1 MAYYAKK
8 TGVVISVFFIILLCF
23 IIFLSIVYVKM
34 ITPRKLPTNTA
45 TRSDTSIRGSLY
57 TSDGFEVAYSD
68 KLYKASVNTQ
78 SIDPDKKELFIT
90 LFSIYSGISQDEIR
104 KKLNQ
109 KGYVVLSYTLNSTA
123 ATNLKNLN
131 LILIRYDVFREYEDK
146 RGRIIQKMGLSI
158 QVSGNNRN
166 YVYKNILEP
175 LIGYTRKV
183 ESQNI
188 TRVDGVKGVEKYYND
203 ILSPKQDGSI
213 TGKRDVG
220 FNIIANKAA
229 MTQGKQYGLNV
240 TLSIPLKLQKKI
252 EYELDEAKK
261 RYKVREIIAGVMD
274 SKTGRILSLAT
285 SNRFDPK
292 NIQQKDYPNLNFNA
306 IEYSYEPGSTIK
318 PIIYAIL
325 LQKGMISPED
335 IIELDNGYY
344 KLKSYTIR
352 DTHPLKSASAEDV
365 IVRSSN
371 IGMVKISKDLKPNEY
386 HIALHAF
393 GFGEPSGID
402 LPYEK
407 TGLVPSP
414 KTFHNEV
421 YRASVS
427 YGYGMR
433 ATFIQL
439 MRSYA
444 IFSNGGYLVTPRVS
458 EYVTAPSGEKY
469 MPKRFEPIAILSP
482 QTTQQVH
489 NALVQ
494 VVKKVIKIA
503 QIEGIITGG
512 KTGTARIASN
522 GKYDSKYNG
531 SFFGFAQ
538 DENNA
543 YTIGVVAFE
552 SDIKDDYYG
561 SRTAAPIFARI
572 VNILVEDGYLK
583 PIEPNIES
591 SADEPQTAQ
600 AQEVVQ

>member
-8 TGVVISVFFIILLCF
+8 TGIVISVFFLILLCF
-23 IIFLSIVYVKM
+23 VIFLSIVYVKM
-34 ITPRKLPTNTA
+34 VTPRKLPTMNITK
-45 TRSDTSIRGSLY
+45 SDTSTRGSLY
-57 TSDGFEVAYSD
+57 TSDGFEIAYSN
-68 KLYKASVNTQ
+68 KLYKASVNTH
-78 SIDPDKKELFIT
+78 SIDPDKKDLFIT
-90 LFSIYSGISQDEIR
+90 LFSIYSGIPKDDVR
-104 KKLNQ
+104 KKLSQN
-109 KGYVVLSYTLNSTA
+109 GYVVLSYTLNPTI

-131 LILIRYDVFREYEDK
+131 LILIRYDVFREYKDK
-146 RGRIIQKMGLSI
+146 KGRIIQKMGLSI
-158 QVSGNNRN
+158 EVSGNNRI
-166 YVYKNILEP
+166 YTYKNMLEP

-183 ESQNI
+183 ENQNI

-203 ILSPKQDGSI
+203 ILSAKQDGSI
-213 TGKRDVG
+213 TGKRDVS
-220 FNIIANKAA
+220 FNIIANKAS
-229 MTQGKQYGLNV
+229 TIQTRQDGFNI
-240 TLSIPLKLQKKI
+240 TLSIPLKLQRKI
-252 EYELDEAKK
+252 ELELDEAKK

-292 NIQQKDYPNLNFNA
+292 NIQQKDYAHLNLNA

-325 LQKGMISPED
+325 LQKGMINPSD
-335 IIELDNGYY
+335 VIELDDGYY

-352 DTHPLKSASAEDV
+352 DTHPLKSASVEDI

-386 HIALHAF
+386 HTALHAF
-393 GFGEPSGID
+393 GFGELSGID

-414 KTFHNEV
+414 KTFNNEV

-433 ATFIQL
+433 ATFMQL
-439 MRSYA
+439 LRSYA
-444 IFSNGGYLVTPRVS
+444 IFSNGGYLITPRVS
-458 EYVTAPSGEKY
+458 EYVTSPSGDKY

-482 QTTQQVH
+482 QTTEQVH
-489 NALVQ
+489 HTLVQ

-503 QIEGIITGG
+503 QVEGVVTGG
-512 KTGTARIASN
+512 KTGTARIALN

-538 DENNA
+538 DDSNA

-561 SRTAAPIFARI
+561 SRTAAPIFKRI
-572 VNILVEDGYLK
+572 VEILLEEGYLHHM
-583 PIEPNIES
+583 
-591 SADEPQTAQ
+591 QTQVAQ
-600 AQEVVQ
+600 NE

>member
-1 MAYYAKK
+1 MAYYPKK
-8 TGVVISVFFIILLCF
+8 TAVVISVFFSILLCF
-23 IIFLSIVYVKM
+23 IVFLSIVYVKM
-34 ITPRKLPTNTA
+34 ITPRKLPTLSA
-45 TRSDTSIRGSLY
+45 TKSDTSVRGSLY
-57 TSDGFEVAYSD
+57 TSDGFEIAYSD

-90 LFSIYSGISQDEIR
+90 LFSIYSGIPKDEIA
-104 KKLNQ
+104 KKINQ
-109 KGYVVLSYTLNSTA
+109 KGYVVLSYTLNSTI

-146 RGRIIQKMGLSI
+146 KGRVIQKMGLSI
-158 QVSGNNRN
+158 EVSGNNRI
-166 YVYKNILEP
+166 YTYKNILEP
-175 LIGYTRKV
+175 LIGYTHKV

-203 ILSPKQDGSI
+203 ILSAKQDGKI

-220 FNIIANKAA
+220 FNIVANKEASI
-229 MTQGKQYGLNV
+229 QSRQDGFDI
-240 TLSIPLKLQKKI
+240 TLSIPLALQRKI
-252 EYELDEAKK
+252 ELTLDEAKK
-261 RYKVREIIAGVMD
+261 RYKVREIVAGVMD
-274 SKTGRILSLAT
+274 SRSGKILALAT

-292 NIQQKDYPNLNFNA
+292 NIQQKDYPHLNLNA

-325 LQKGMISPED
+325 LQKSMINPGD
-335 IIELDNGYY
+335 IVELDNGYY

-352 DTHPLKSASAEDV
+352 DTHPLKSGSVEDI

-371 IGMVKISKDLKPNEY
+371 IGMVKISKDLNPKEY
-386 HIALHAF
+386 HTALHAF
-393 GFGEPSGID
+393 GFGELSGID

-414 KTFHNEV
+414 KTFNNEV

-439 MRSYA
+439 LRSYA

-469 MPKRFEPIAILSP
+469 TPSQLEPIAILSP
-482 QTTQQVH
+482 EVVQQVH
-489 NALVQ
+489 HTLTQ
-494 VVKKVIKIA
+494 VVRKVIKVA
-503 QIEGIITGG
+503 QIDGVITGG
-512 KTGTARIASN
+512 KTGTARIASG
-522 GKYDSKYNG
+522 GKYDTKYNG

-538 DENNA
+538 DETHS

-561 SRTAAPIFARI
+561 AKTAAPIFRHI
-572 VNILVEDGYLK
+572 VELLLEEGYLN
-583 PIEPNIES
+583 PIQ
-591 SADEPQTAQ
+591 DQ
-600 AQEVVQ
+600 QENTQP

>member
-1 MAYYAKK
+1 MAYYPKK
-8 TGVVISVFFIILLCF
+8 TGVIISVFFSILLCF
-23 IIFLSIVYVKM
+23 IVFLSIVYVKM
-34 ITPRKLPTNTA
+34 ITPRKLPTLSA
-45 TRSDTSIRGSLY
+45 TKSDTSVRGSLY
-57 TSDGFEVAYSD
+57 TSDGFEIAYSD

-90 LFSIYSGISQDEIR
+90 LFSIYSGIPKDEVA
-104 KKLNQ
+104 KKVNQ
-109 KGYVVLSYTLNSTA
+109 KGYVVLSYTLNSTI

-146 RGRIIQKMGLSI
+146 RGRVIQKMGLSI
-158 QVSGNNRN
+158 EVSGNNRI
-166 YVYKNILEP
+166 YTYKNILEP

-188 TRVDGVKGVEKYYND
+188 TRIDGVKGVEKYYND
-203 ILSPKQDGSI
+203 ILSAKQDGKI

-220 FNIIANKAA
+220 FNIVANKEASI
-229 MTQGKQYGLNV
+229 QSRQDGFDI
-240 TLSIPLKLQKKI
+240 TLSIPLALQRKI
-252 EYELDEAKK
+252 ELTLDEAKK
-261 RYKVREIIAGVMD
+261 RYKVREIVAGVMD
-274 SKTGRILSLAT
+274 SRSGKILALAT

-292 NIQQKDYPNLNFNA
+292 NIQQKDYPHLNLNA

-325 LQKGMISPED
+325 LQKGMINPGD
-335 IIELDNGYY
+335 IVELDNGYY

-352 DTHPLKSASAEDV
+352 DTHPLKSGSVEDI

-371 IGMVKISKDLKPNEY
+371 IGMVKISKNLNPKEY
-386 HIALHAF
+386 HTALHAF
-393 GFGEPSGID
+393 GFGELSGID

-414 KTFHNEV
+414 KTFNNEV

-433 ATFIQL
+433 ATFMQL
-439 MRSYA
+439 LRSYA
-444 IFSNGGYLVTPRVS
+444 VFSNGGYLVTPRVS

-469 MPKRFEPIAILSP
+469 TPSQLEPIAILSP
-482 QTTQQVH
+482 EVVQQVYH
-489 NALVQ
+489 TLTQ
-494 VVKKVIKIA
+494 VVQKVIKVA
-503 QIEGIITGG
+503 QVDGVITGG
-512 KTGTARIASN
+512 KTGTARIASG
-522 GKYDSKYNG
+522 GKYDTKYNG

-538 DENNA
+538 DETHS

-561 SRTAAPIFARI
+561 AKTAAPIFRHI
-572 VNILVEDGYLK
+572 VELLLEEGYLN
-583 PIEPNIES
+583 PI
-591 SADEPQTAQ
+591 Q
-600 AQEVVQ
+600 AQQENTQP

>member
-8 TGVVISVFFIILLCF
+8 TGVVISVFFLILLCF
-23 IIFLSIVYVKM
+23 IIFLSIIYIKM
-34 ITPRKLPTNTA
+34 ITPRKLPTHNA
-45 TRSDTSIRGSLY
+45 TKIDTSVRGSLY
-57 TSDGFEVAYSD
+57 TSDGFEIAYSD

-90 LFSIYSGISQDEIR
+90 LFSIYSGIPKEQIS
-104 KKLNQ
+104 KKLSQ
-109 KGYVVLSYTLNSTA
+109 KGYVVLSYTLNSA
-123 ATNLKNLN
+123 VATNLKNLN

-146 RGRIIQKMGLSI
+146 KGRVIQKMGLSI
-158 QVSGNNRN
+158 EVSGNNRN

-188 TRVDGVKGVEKYYND
+188 TRVDGVKGVERYYND

-213 TGKRDVG
+213 TGKRDIG
-220 FNIIANKAA
+220 FNIIANKTA
-229 MTQGKQYGLNV
+229 TIQSRQDGFDV
-240 TLSIPLKLQKKI
+240 TLSIPLSLQRKI
-252 EYELDEAKK
+252 ELELDEAKK
-261 RYKVREIIAGVMD
+261 RYKVREIIAGIMD
-274 SKTGRILSLAT
+274 SKTGKILALAT

-292 NIQQKDYPNLNFNA
+292 NIQQKDYPNLNLNA

-325 LQKGMISPED
+325 LQKGMINPND
-335 IIELDNGYY
+335 IIDLDNGYY

-352 DTHPLKSASAEDV
+352 DTHPLKSASIEDI

-393 GFGEPSGID
+393 GFGELSGID

-414 KTFHNEV
+414 KTFNNEV

-433 ATFIQL
+433 ATFMQL
-439 MRSYA
+439 LRSYA

-458 EYVTAPSGEKY
+458 EYVTSPSGEKY
-469 MPKRFEPIAILSP
+469 IPKRLEPIAILSP
-482 QTTQQVH
+482 ETTQQVY
-489 NALVQ
+489 NTLIQ
-494 VVKKVIKIA
+494 VVQKVIKVA

-512 KTGTARIASN
+512 KTGTARIALN

-561 SRTAAPIFARI
+561 ARTAAPIFRRI
-572 VNILVEDGYLK
+572 VDILLEENYLTPMSKTTETATQTNIT
-583 PIEPNIES
+583 
-591 SADEPQTAQ
+591 Q
-600 AQEVVQ
+600 

>member
-8 TGVVISVFFIILLCF
+8 TGVLISVFLLILLCF
-23 IIFLSIVYVKM
+23 VIFLSIVYVKM
-34 ITPRKLPTNTA
+34 ITPRKLPAINA
-45 TRSDTSIRGSLY
+45 TKSDTSVRGSLY
-57 TSDGFEVAYSD
+57 TSDGFEIAYSD

-90 LFSIYSGISQDEIR
+90 LFSIYSGIPKEEIT
-104 KKLNQ
+104 KKLSQ

-146 RGRIIQKMGLSI
+146 KGRVIQKMGLSI
-158 QVSGNNRN
+158 EVSGNNRI
-166 YVYKNILEP
+166 YTYKNILEP
-175 LIGYTRKV
+175 LIGYTRKI

-203 ILSPKQDGSI
+203 ILSAKQDGAI

-220 FNIIANKAA
+220 FNIIANKSANIQ
-229 MTQGKQYGLNV
+229 TRQDGFDI
-240 TLSIPLKLQKKI
+240 TLSIPLNLQKRI
-252 EYELDEAKK
+252 ESTLDEAKK

-274 SKTGRILSLAT
+274 SKSGKILALAT

-292 NIQQKDYPNLNFNA
+292 NIQQRDYPHLNLNA

-325 LQKGMISPED
+325 LQKGMINPDD
-335 IIELDNGYY
+335 IIELDNGFY

-352 DTHPLKSASAEDV
+352 DTHPLQSASAEDV

-371 IGMVKISKDLKPNEY
+371 IGMVKISKNLKPNEY

-393 GFGEPSGID
+393 GFGELSGID

-414 KTFHNEV
+414 KTFNNEV

-433 ATFIQL
+433 ATFMQL
-439 MRSYA
+439 LRSYA

-458 EYVTAPSGEKY
+458 EYVTSPSGEKY
-469 MPKRFEPIAILSP
+469 LPKRFEPIAIISP
-482 QTTQQVH
+482 QTTQQVRH
-489 NALVQ
+489 ALIE
-494 VVKKVIKIA
+494 VVKRVIKVA
-503 QIEGIITGG
+503 QVEGIITGG
-512 KTGTARIASN
+512 KTGTARIALN

-538 DENNA
+538 DEKNA

-561 SRTAAPIFARI
+561 ARTAAPIFRRI
-572 VNILVEDGYLK
+572 VELMLEDGYLT
-583 PIEPNIES
+583 PITES
-591 SADEPQTAQ
+591 APQSSLESAQ
-600 AQEVVQ
+600 

>member
-1 MAYYAKK
+1 M
-8 TGVVISVFFIILLCF
+8 V
-23 IIFLSIVYVKM
+23 
-34 ITPRKLPTNTA
+34 TPRKLPTMNITK
-45 TRSDTSIRGSLY
+45 SDTSTRGSLY
-57 TSDGFEVAYSD
+57 TSDGFEIAYSN
-68 KLYKASVNTQ
+68 KLYKASVNTH
-78 SIDPDKKELFIT
+78 SIDPDKKDLFIT
-90 LFSIYSGISQDEIR
+90 LFSIYSGIPKDDVR
-104 KKLNQ
+104 KKLSQN
-109 KGYVVLSYTLNSTA
+109 GYVVLSYTLNPTI

-131 LILIRYDVFREYEDK
+131 LILIRYDVFREYKDK
-146 RGRIIQKMGLSI
+146 KGRIIQKMGLSI
-158 QVSGNNRN
+158 EVSGNNRI
-166 YVYKNILEP
+166 YTYKNMLEP

-183 ESQNI
+183 ENQNI

-203 ILSPKQDGSI
+203 ILSAKQDGSI
-213 TGKRDVG
+213 TGKRDVS
-220 FNIIANKAA
+220 FNIIANKAS
-229 MTQGKQYGLNV
+229 TIQTRQDGFNI
-240 TLSIPLKLQKKI
+240 TLSIPLKLQRKI
-252 EYELDEAKK
+252 ELELDEAKK

-292 NIQQKDYPNLNFNA
+292 NIQQKDYAHLNLNA

-325 LQKGMISPED
+325 LQKGMINPSD
-335 IIELDNGYY
+335 VIELDDGYY

-352 DTHPLKSASAEDV
+352 DTHPLKSASVEDI

-386 HIALHAF
+386 HTALHAF
-393 GFGEPSGID
+393 GFGELSGID

-414 KTFHNEV
+414 KTFNNEV

-433 ATFIQL
+433 ATFMQL
-439 MRSYA
+439 LRSYA
-444 IFSNGGYLVTPRVS
+444 IFSNGGYLITPRVS
-458 EYVTAPSGEKY
+458 EYVTSPSGDKY

-482 QTTQQVH
+482 QTTEQVH
-489 NALVQ
+489 HTLVQ

-503 QIEGIITGG
+503 QVEGVVTGG
-512 KTGTARIASN
+512 KTGTARIALN

-538 DENNA
+538 DDSNA

-561 SRTAAPIFARI
+561 SRTAAPIFKRI
-572 VNILVEDGYLK
+572 VEILLEEGYLHHM
-583 PIEPNIES
+583 
-591 SADEPQTAQ
+591 QTQVAQ
-600 AQEVVQ
+600 NE

>member
-1 MAYYAKK
+1 MAYYPKK
-8 TGVVISVFFIILLCF
+8 TGVVISVFFLLILC
-23 IIFLSIVYVKM
+23 IVVFLSIVYVK
-34 ITPRKLPTNTA
+34 IVTPRKLPTLSA
-45 TRSDTSIRGSLY
+45 TKSDTSVRGSLY
-57 TSDGFEVAYSD
+57 TSDGFEIAYSD

-90 LFSIYSGISQDEIR
+90 LFSIYSGIPKDEVA
-104 KKLNQ
+104 KKINQ
-109 KGYVVLSYTLNSTA
+109 KGYVVLSYTLNSTI
-123 ATNLKNLN
+123 ATHLKNLN

-146 RGRIIQKMGLSI
+146 KGRVIQKMGLSI
-158 QVSGNNRN
+158 EVSGNNRI
-166 YVYKNILEP
+166 YTYKNILEP

-203 ILSPKQDGSI
+203 ILSAKQDGRI
-213 TGKRDVG
+213 IGKRDVG
-220 FNIIANKAA
+220 FNVIANKGASI
-229 MTQGKQYGLNV
+229 QSRQDGFDI
-240 TLSIPLKLQKKI
+240 TLSIPLSLQRKI
-252 EYELDEAKK
+252 ELTLDEAKK

-274 SKTGRILSLAT
+274 SKTGKILALAT

-292 NIQQKDYPNLNFNA
+292 SIQQKDYPNLNLNA

-325 LQKGMISPED
+325 LQKGMVKPSD
-335 IIELDNGYY
+335 VVELNDGYY

-352 DTHPLKSASAEDV
+352 DTHPLKSASVEDI

-371 IGMVKISKDLKPNEY
+371 IGMVKISQNLNPKEY
-386 HIALHAF
+386 HTALHAF
-393 GFGEPSGID
+393 GFGELSGID

-414 KTFHNEV
+414 KTFNNEV

-433 ATFIQL
+433 ATFMQL
-439 MRSYA
+439 LRSYA

-458 EYVTAPSGEKY
+458 EYVTSPSGEKY
-469 MPKRFEPIAILSP
+469 IPKQLEPIAILSP
-482 QTTQQVH
+482 DVVQQVYDT
-489 NALVQ
+489 LIRVVQ
-494 VVKKVIKIA
+494 KVIKVA
-503 QIEGIITGG
+503 QVDGVITGG
-512 KTGTARIASN
+512 KTGTARIASG
-522 GKYDSKYNG
+522 GKYDTKYNG

-538 DENNA
+538 DETRS

-561 SRTAAPIFARI
+561 GKTAAPIFKHI
-572 VNILVEDGYLK
+572 VELLLENGYLK
-583 PIEPNIES
+583 PIEYS
-591 SADEPQTAQ
+591 
-600 AQEVVQ
+600 QETPET

>member
-8 TGVVISVFFIILLCF
+8 TGIVISVFFLILLCF
-23 IIFLSIVYVKM
+23 VIFLSIVYVKM
-34 ITPRKLPTNTA
+34 VTPRKLPTMNITK
-45 TRSDTSIRGSLY
+45 SDTSTRGSLY
-57 TSDGFEVAYSD
+57 TSDGFEIAYSN
-68 KLYKASVNTQ
+68 KLYKASVNTH
-78 SIDPDKKELFIT
+78 SIDPDKKDLFIT
-90 LFSIYSGISQDEIR
+90 LFSIYSGIPKDDVR
-104 KKLNQ
+104 KKLSQN
-109 KGYVVLSYTLNSTA
+109 GYVVLSYTLNPTI

-131 LILIRYDVFREYEDK
+131 LILIRYDVFREYKDK
-146 RGRIIQKMGLSI
+146 KGRIIQKMGLSI
-158 QVSGNNRN
+158 EVSGNNRI
-166 YVYKNILEP
+166 YTYKNMLEP

-183 ESQNI
+183 ENQNI

-203 ILSPKQDGSI
+203 ILSAKQDGSI

-220 FNIIANKAA
+220 FNIIANKAS
-229 MTQGKQYGLNV
+229 TIQTRQDGFNI
-240 TLSIPLKLQKKI
+240 TLSIPLKLQRKI
-252 EYELDEAKK
+252 ELELDEAKK

-292 NIQQKDYPNLNFNA
+292 NIQQKDYAHLNLNA

-325 LQKGMISPED
+325 LQKGMINPSD
-335 IIELDNGYY
+335 VIELDDGYY

-352 DTHPLKSASAEDV
+352 DTHPLKSASVEDI

-386 HIALHAF
+386 HTALHAF
-393 GFGEPSGID
+393 GFGELSGID

-414 KTFHNEV
+414 KTFNNEV

-433 ATFIQL
+433 ATFMQL
-439 MRSYA
+439 LRSYA
-444 IFSNGGYLVTPRVS
+444 IFSNGGYLITPRVS
-458 EYVTAPSGEKY
+458 EYVTSPSGDKY

-482 QTTQQVH
+482 QTTEQVH
-489 NALVQ
+489 HTLVQ

-503 QIEGIITGG
+503 QVEGVVTGG
-512 KTGTARIASN
+512 KTGTARIALN

-538 DENNA
+538 DDSNA

-561 SRTAAPIFARI
+561 SRTAAPIFKRI
-572 VNILVEDGYLK
+572 VEILLEEGYLHYM
-583 PIEPNIES
+583 
-591 SADEPQTAQ
+591 QTQVAQ
-600 AQEVVQ
+600 NE

>member
-1 MAYYAKK
+1 MAYYTKK
-8 TGVVISVFFIILLCF
+8 TGIVISVFFFIILCF

-34 ITPRKLPTNTA
+34 VTPRKLPTMNA
-45 TRSDTSIRGSLY
+45 TKSDTSVRGSLY
-57 TSDGFEVAYSD
+57 TSDGFEIAYSD

-78 SIDPDKKELFIT
+78 SIDPEKKELFIT
-90 LFSIYSGISQDEIR
+90 LFSIYSAIPEDEIR
-104 KKLNQ
+104 KKLSQN
-109 KGYVVLSYTLNSTA
+109 GYVVLSYTLNSTV

-146 RGRIIQKMGLSI
+146 KGRIIQKMGLAI
-158 QVSGNNRN
+158 EVSGNNRN
-166 YVYKNILEP
+166 YVYKNMLEP
-175 LIGYTRKV
+175 LIGYTRKI
-183 ESQNI
+183 EHQNI
-188 TRVDGVKGVEKYYND
+188 TRVEGVKGVEKYYND
-203 ILSPKQDGSI
+203 ILSAKQDGSI
-213 TGKRDVG
+213 TGKRDVS
-220 FNIIANKAA
+220 FNIIANKNAI
-229 MTQGKQYGLNV
+229 TQSRQDGFSI
-240 TLSIPLKLQKKI
+240 TLSIPLSLQRKI
-252 EYELDEAKK
+252 ELVLDDAKK

-274 SKTGRILSLAT
+274 SKTGKILALAT

-292 NIQQKDYPNLNFNA
+292 NIQQKDYPHLNLNA

-325 LQKGMISPED
+325 LQKGMVRPD
-335 IIELDNGYY
+335 DVIELNDGYY
-344 KLKSYTIR
+344 KLKSYIIR
-352 DTHPLKSASAEDV
+352 DTHPLKSASIEDI

-386 HIALHAF
+386 HTALHAF
-393 GFGEPSGID
+393 GFGELSGID

-414 KTFHNEV
+414 KTFQNEV

-433 ATFIQL
+433 ATFMQL

-444 IFSNGGYLVTPRVS
+444 IFSNGGYLITPRIS
-458 EYVTAPSGEKY
+458 EYVTSPSGEKY
-469 MPKRFEPIAILSP
+469 MQKRYQPIAILSP
-482 QTTQQVH
+482 ETTQQVQDT
-489 NALVQ
+489 LIQ

-503 QIEGIITGG
+503 QVDGIITGG
-512 KTGTARIASN
+512 KTGTARIAL
-522 GKYDSKYNG
+522 GGRYDSKYNG

-561 SRTAAPIFARI
+561 ARTAAPIFKHI
-572 VNILVEDGYLK
+572 VEILLEEHYLK
-583 PIEPNIES
+583 PMESHDKIES
-591 SADEPQTAQ
+591 AANE
-600 AQEVVQ
+600 